1 MFVQPSPAS
10 APDADRATGVG
21 RRAMLPA
28 LSVGLAAFALYHA
41 TLLPGFDFG
50 DTGHLQTAVGSPLIT
65 PRAGYPLY
73 FAIGNLFVHITGV
86 EPARALNLASAVEAA
101 IACALLVLVGAE
113 LSGSVFAG
121 AAGALLFT
129 ASYTFWSQAII
140 AEVYALHLLFVA
152 LTMLLLLRWAARPT
166 LGRLALFFAV
176 YALGF
181 GNHLSMILLAP
192 AFSVFLMMAPPGG
205 WRSMLEPRVIVLA
218 LACACAGALQYAATI
233 HTLWLLPQPPASIV
247 DGLQH
252 FWFDITKSDWRE
264 TMVMGVPRV
273 MLGDH
278 LAMYWFDLRQQFGVV
293 GPALAVAGLAY
304 LAITNRPRT
313 VLMLLLYAVNLVF
326 AYSYN
331 VGDAHVFYLPSHV
344 IVALL
349 AGCGLALAGR
359 LTARA
364 TPAAAVLLAAYAIS
378 RAYHDF
384 PALDR
389 SRDHRP
395 TEVMRALTE
404 GLDDRRSILL
414 VDFNWQLVNG
424 LAYFAKVTRPEIAHT
439 GLPGVLLYAPAL
451 VADNQTI
458 GRDVTLTA
466 RAAATL
472 TATYGPLLPVVP
484 DTRVNVPTLSD
495 AVRDLPS
502 GTRYVLCVLRPS
514 RDLDVDAGDFTQALR
529 TLTAGRPL
537 SLLPDS
543 EYATIAGRIGESP
556 RYLAAATSPFRRHVD
571 IGGVDVEIRMESW
584 LVSDTIRRMGF
595 GHVIA
600 ARQHTLIVERGV
612 SFVAFDERGQPI
624 RTAYAANIF
633 APQPRFLVAGP
644 NAAQP

>member
-166 LGRLALFFAV
+166 LGRLALFFAM
-176 YALGF
+176 YA
-181 GNHLSMILLAP
+181 
-192 AFSVFLMMAPPGG
+192 
-205 WRSMLEPRVIVLA
+205 
-218 LACACAGALQYAATI
+218 
-233 HTLWLLPQPPASIV
+233 
-247 DGLQH
+247 
-252 FWFDITKSDWRE
+252 
-264 TMVMGVPRV
+264 
-273 MLGDH
+273 
-278 LAMYWFDLRQQFGVV
+278 FDLRQQFGVV

-359 LTARA
+359 LTGRA

-395 TEVMRALTE
+395 TAVMRALTE
-404 GLDDRRSILL
+404 GLDDRAPILL

-495 AVRDLPS
+495 AVGDLPS

-543 EYATIAGRIGESP
+543 EYATIGGRIGESP
-556 RYLAAATSPFRRHVD
+556 R
-571 IGGVDVEIRMESW
+571 
-584 LVSDTIRRMGF
+584 
-595 GHVIA
+595 
-600 ARQHTLIVERGV
+600 
-612 SFVAFDERGQPI
+612 
-624 RTAYAANIF
+624 
-633 APQPRFLVAGP
+633 
-644 NAAQP
+644 